1 MALSVS
7 RRGDRL
13 YKWQRA
19 RLTAWGRQR
28 DVFQAAFT
36 FLFWL
41 WWDGIRQDNSAA
53 TRSRRAKWL
62 IQTLLEL
69 GPVFIKVGQSLS
81 TRVDLLPPE
90 YLAAFAG
97 LQDSVPPFSSWEA
110 VTTVEAEL
118 GRSLREVFGEFAET
132 PLAAA
137 SLGQVH
143 RARLHSGEEVVVKVQ
158 RPGLR
163 ALFDLDSRAV
173 NKLIRILRQRFAWAR
188 ELDLLGI
195 YDEFF
200 TILYQEIDYT
210 IEGKNADRFRENFRD
225 YPQIA
230 TPKVFWEYSTTKV
243 LTLEYLPG
251 IKVDDVAALRA
262 NGLSPR
268 AVNDLGIRSYLKQFL
283 VDGFFHADPHPGN
296 LAVRPD
302 GTLIF
307 YDYGMMAEIPA
318 LDKEQMVQT
327 FFAILKK
334 DANEVVDRFVAMG
347 LLVPSSDMSP
357 VKRIVQFVLDRFTE
371 KPFDVKAFGEVK
383 DEVYLLFEKQP
394 FRLPAKMT
402 YLLKSLSTLVGIALI
417 LDPQYNFKAA
427 AQPFIK
433 TLAMTNTGAIA
444 EFARQAKDFL
454 VYKFRQP
461 SPTEVILRRLEERLE
476 RGELRI
482 QVQSLESERTLKRI
496 EIAVL
501 CVLYGCLAGLGAI
514 AGVLL
519 VALSFSRPG
528 FGLWAVLCWMGTSLS
543 LLKLLQSLLVLSLRT
558 QIDRLVSK

>member
-1 MALSVS
+1 M
-7 RRGDRL
+7 
-13 YKWQRA
+13 
-19 RLTAWGRQR
+19 
-28 DVFQAAFT
+28 
-36 FLFWL
+36 FWL
-41 WWDGIRQDNSAA
+41 WWDGIRQDTSAE
-53 TRSRRAKWL
+53 TRARRARWL

-90 YLAAFAG
+90 YLTALSA
-97 LQDSVPPFSSWEA
+97 LQDSVPPFSTREA
-110 VTTVEAEL
+110 VATIEQEL
-118 GRSLREVFGEFAET
+118 GRSLKEVFAEFVEV

-143 RARLHSGEEVVVKVQ
+143 RARLHTGEAVVVKVQ

-173 NKLIRILRQRFAWAR
+173 NKLIRVLRKRFDWAR
-188 ELDLLGI
+188 KLDLLGI

-200 TILYQEIDYT
+200 TILYQEIDYS

-230 TPKVFWEYSTTKV
+230 TPKVFWECSTTKV

-296 LAVRPD
+296 LAVRSD

-371 KPFDVKAFGEVK
+371 KPFDVKAFVEVK

-402 YLLKSLSTLVGIALI
+402 YLLKSMSTLVGIALI

-427 AQPFIK
+427 AQPFVK
-433 TLAMTNTGAIA
+433 TLALATGNTGAIA

-461 SPTEVILRRLEERLE
+461 SATEVILRRLEERLE
-476 RGELRI
+476 RGELLI

-496 EIAVL
+496 EMAVL

-528 FGLWAVLCWMGTSLS
+528 FGLWAVVCGIGTVLS
-543 LLKLLQSLLVLSLRT
+543 LLKLSQSVLVLSLRT

>member
-7 RRGDRL
+7 RRGDRP

-41 WWDGIRQDNSAA
+41 WWDGVRQDNSAA
-53 TRSRRAKWL
+53 TRSRRAQWL

-69 GPVFIKVGQSLS
+69 GPVFIKMGQSLS

-90 YLAAFAG
+90 YLAAFAE
-97 LQDSVPPFSSWEA
+97 LQDSVPPFSVGEA
-110 VTTVEAEL
+110 IATIEEEL
-118 GRSLREVFGEFAET
+118 GRSLREVFVEFAEV

-173 NKLIRILRQRFAWAR
+173 NKLIRVLRQRFAWAR

-230 TPKVFWEYSTTKV
+230 TTKV

-262 NGLSPR
+262 SGLSPR

-357 VKRIVQFVLDRFTE
+357 VKRIVQFVLNRFTE
-371 KPFDVKAFGEVK
+371 KPFDVKAFAEVK

-402 YLLKSLSTLVGIALI
+402 YLLKSLSTLVGVALI

-433 TLAMTNTGAIA
+433 TLANTGSIA

-528 FGLWAVLCWMGTSLS
+528 FGVWAVLCWIGTSLS